1 MHEQVFAAVIRRDE
15 SETLR
20 VVEPLHCACAHVCF
34 LNKNYRKR
42 RLPCGMVKEG
52 KDYLMSAALAPRAD
66 QLFLSLRILPCH
78 YTGAAGFRQSNQA
91 LA

>member
-1 MHEQVFAAVIRRDE
+1 
-15 SETLR
+15 
-20 VVEPLHCACAHVCF
+20 
-34 LNKNYRKR
+34 
-42 RLPCGMVKEG
+42 MVKEG

-66 QLFLSLRILPCH
+66 QLFLSLRILPCR